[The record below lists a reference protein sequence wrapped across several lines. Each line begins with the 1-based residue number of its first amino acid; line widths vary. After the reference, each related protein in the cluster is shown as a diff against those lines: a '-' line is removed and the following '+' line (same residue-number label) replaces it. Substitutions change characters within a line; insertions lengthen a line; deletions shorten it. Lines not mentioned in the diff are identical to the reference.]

1 VQKIINMT
9 QTSKKPN
16 RRLTLVLAAL
26 LAASL
31 VGLNIAIT
39 VYYSEMNVKNS
50 EIQQLNDQLSSIE
63 AQIANLTLTTSAANL
78 ISVPSLHFTDNR
90 TNPAAPFLQVTGYIV
105 NVGTAKATDCG
116 VHVYAIQ
123 AGNNTAIDG
132 TKPINALEPGSYEA
146 IDIQFPYSGQP
157 LTAYS
162 SNLDWT
168 K

>member
-1 VQKIINMT
+1 MT

-26 LAASL
+26 LAATL

-39 VYYSEMNVKNS
+39 VYYSEMNLKNS

-63 AQIANLTLTTSAANL
+63 AQIANLTLPDDQPRL
-78 ISVPSLHFTDNR
+78 ISVGLQYTDNR
-90 TNPAAPFLQVTGYIV
+90 TDAASPFLHVTGYVV
-105 NVGTAKATDCG
+105 NVGLAKATDCT
-116 VHVYAIQ
+116 VHIFAIQ
-123 AGNNTAIDG
+123 SGNSTSIDES
-132 TKPINALEPGSYEA
+132 KPINALEPGSYEA